1 MRDEILDICL
11 ETLRGQGFPDAT
23 AESVRRDPALA
34 AATVELLRDCRPM
47 PVIVALIDELGAVAQ
62 AVPQG

>member
-11 ETLRGQGFPDAT
+11 ATLRGQGFPDAS
-23 AESVRRDPALA
+23 ADAVLRDPALA
-34 AATVELLRDCRPM
+34 AAAVELLRDCRPM